1 MSAAIA
7 VRPWLQRVLGPWVAD
22 VGRATLRADLAAAPL
37 ATMLVLPQA
46 IAFATLAGLPAA
58 WGLYAA
64 VVPAL
69 LASLLGSSRLML
81 SGPTN
86 TLAVALAASL
96 APLAA
101 AGSPA
106 YLALALAVTLL
117 VGLVQI
123 AVAVLRLGT
132 LAHFISPAVLL
143 GFSTGAAVLI
153 GWHSLRG
160 WLGLPRGWPVV
171 DDPALP
177 FAPGQW
183 VVGLVALAVALACQR
198 FPHARRAGLPLL
210 LGLVAAG
217 VLGVVLPYFT
227 PWTVLVVGTL
237 PSPWPPF
244 ALPALPWDELP
255 RLAGIAL
262 ALTLIALGQTI
273 AVAKSLAQKTGHPLD
288 SNRECLAQGV
298 ANTAA
303 PFFSAF
309 VVCGSFNRSLPHQQA
324 GARTPLAGVFAA
336 LGLLVLVAVA
346 APVVAHVPLAAVNAL
361 LLLVAVSLVDSAQW
375 RELWRVDR
383 QEAWVAAFTF
393 AGMLLLP
400 IEIAVLAG
408 VAASLGVY
416 LHKSAHPALRDMGFE
431 RSPQPGVERRFTELA
446 PHAPRCPQLDLLRME
461 GTVFFGAVPHVQA
474 ELQARRDRPQAACH
488 LLVMA
493 KSMNFIDAAGAA
505 LWEAE
510 RRLRRAAGGDLYFH
524 RPRPEVIKVWRA
536 GGFLDRLG
544 EDHLFPDKRSAIAAI
559 VPRLDGAVC
568 ARCTARV
575 FEECA
580 RQPGGSEHQGR

>member
-1 MSAAIA
+1 MSVAPLA
-7 VRPWLQRVLGPWVAD
+7 RPWLQRVLGPWVAEVD
-22 VGRATLRADLAAAPL
+22 RATLRADLAAAPL
-37 ATMLVLPQA
+37 AMMLVLPQA

-69 LASLLGSSRLML
+69 LASLLGSSRHML
-81 SGPTN
+81 TGPTN
-86 TLAVALAASL
+86 ALAVALAASL

-101 AGSPA
+101 AGSPE
-106 YLALALAVTLL
+106 YLGLALAVTLL
-117 VGLVQI
+117 VGLVQV
-123 AVAVLRLGT
+123 AVALLRLGR

-143 GFSTGAAVLI
+143 GFTSGAAVLI
-153 GWHSLRG
+153 GWHALRN
-160 WLGLPRGWPVV
+160 WLGLPRGWPLV
-171 DDPALP
+171 DDASLP
-177 FAPGQW
+177 FVPGQW
-183 VVGLVALAVALACQR
+183 AVGLVALAVALVCQR
-198 FPHARRAGLPLL
+198 FARTRRAGLPLL
-210 LGLVAAG
+210 LGLGVAG
-217 VLGVVLPYFT
+217 VVGVALQAFT
-227 PWTVLVVGTL
+227 PWDVVVVGGL

-244 ALPALPWDELP
+244 ALPALPWEELP

-262 ALTLIALGQTI
+262 ALTLIALGQTV
-273 AVAKSLAQKTGHPLD
+273 AVAKSLAEKSGQRLD

-309 VVCGSFNRSLPHQQA
+309 VVCGSFNRSMPHLQA

-346 APVVAHVPLAAVNAL
+346 APVVARVPLAAVNAL

-375 RELWRVDR
+375 RELWRLDR

-393 AGMLLLP
+393 VAMLLLP

-416 LHKSAHPALRDMGFE
+416 LHKSAHPALRTVGFD
-431 RSPQPGVERRFTELA
+431 RPPQPGVQRRFAVLA
-446 PHAPRCPQLDLLRME
+446 PDAPRCPQLDLLRME

-474 ELQARRDRPQAACH
+474 ELQARRDAPQAARH

-505 LWEAE
+505 LWESE
-510 RRLRRAAGGDLYFH
+510 RRQRRAAGGDLYFH
-524 RPRPEVIKVWRA
+524 RPRPEVIKVWQA
-536 GGFLDRLG
+536 GGFLERLG

-580 RQPGGSEHQGR
+580 RQPGPPPKA